1 MKLKSVTA
9 TYDFSLRIK
18 FSEIDK
24 HILGTY
30 EPEIF
35 PGFMIK
41 RNNIHVNVFTS
52 EKMVSVG
59 LKTSDDVM
67 AIIYPQIIEIELL
80 MCMNKKLLYLKM

>member
-1 MKLKSVTA
+1 
-9 TYDFSLRIK
+9 
-18 FSEIDK
+18 
-24 HILGTY
+24 
-30 EPEIF
+30 
-35 PGFMIK
+35 MIK